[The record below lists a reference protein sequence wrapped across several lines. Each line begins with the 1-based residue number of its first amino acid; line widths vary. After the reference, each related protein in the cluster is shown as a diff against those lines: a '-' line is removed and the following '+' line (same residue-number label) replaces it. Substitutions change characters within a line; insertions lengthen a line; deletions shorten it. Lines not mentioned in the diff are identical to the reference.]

1 MITLGLT
8 GSIGM
13 GKSTTAGLFR
23 AAGVPVFDSDAVV
36 HELYRGAAA
45 PAIERAFPGTV
56 EAGVVD
62 RAKLGALVLRDA
74 ASLGRL
80 EAIVHPLVGRARD
93 AFLAEQRA
101 AGMPVA
107 VLDVPLLF
115 ETGGERHVD
124 AVVVVSAPESV
135 QKARVM
141 ARPGMTPETFS
152 AIKAK
157 QVPDAEKRRR
167 ARYVVETGEGLEPAR
182 RQVLRILEDVTSQ
195 ANRSRGSA
203 QGTSMEM

>member
-1 MITLGLT
+1 MIILGLT

-23 AAGVPVFDSDAVV
+23 ADGVPVFDSDAVV

-45 PAIERAFPGTV
+45 QAIERTFPGTV

-62 RAKLGALVLRDA
+62 RAKLGVLVLRDA
-74 ASLGRL
+74 ASLQRL
-80 EAIVHPLVGRARD
+80 ETIVHPLVSQARD
-93 AFLAEQRA
+93 TFLAEQRA
-101 AGMPVA
+101 AGVPVV

-124 AVVVVSAPESV
+124 AVVVVSASESV

-152 AIKAK
+152 AILAK
-157 QVPDAEKRRR
+157 QVPDVEKRRR
-167 ARYVVETGEGLEPAR
+167 ARYVIETGDGLEPAR
-182 RQVLRILEDVTSQ
+182 RQVRRILDEVT
-195 ANRSRGSA
+195 R
-203 QGTSMEM
+203 

>member
-1 MITLGLT
+1 MIILGLT

-23 AAGVPVFDSDAVV
+23 ADGVPVFDSDAVV

-45 PAIERAFPGTV
+45 QAIEQAFPGTV
-56 EAGVVD
+56 EAGAVD
-62 RAKLGALVLRDA
+62 RARLGALVLRDT
-74 ASLGRL
+74 ASLQRL
-80 EAIVHPLVGRARD
+80 EAIVHPLVAQARD
-93 AFLAEQRA
+93 TFLAEQRA
-101 AGMPVA
+101 AGVPVV

-124 AVVVVSAPESV
+124 AVVVVSASESV

-152 AIKAK
+152 AILAK
-157 QVPDAEKRRR
+157 QVPDVEKRRR
-167 ARYVVETGEGLEPAR
+167 ARYVIETGDGLEPAR
-182 RQVLRILEDVTSQ
+182 RQVRRILDEVT
-195 ANRSRGSA
+195 R
-203 QGTSMEM
+203 